1 MNFETI
7 IGIEIHCELNTKTKM
22 FSSAPN
28 TFGKDPNTQV
38 NQVDLAHPG
47 TLPRVNKQAVIYSIM
62 ACSALNLEIDN
73 ELWFDRK
80 NYFYSD
86 LTKGY
91 QITQD
96 KRPIG
101 KNGYVEVETSNGKKK
116 IGIERIH
123 MEEDTAKQSHFG
135 DFTLIDYN
143 RCGVPLI
150 EIVSKPDMRSG
161 EEAAKYVEK
170 LRSILSYCGVSDC
183 KMDEGSMRC
192 DINIS
197 LRPIGSEKFGVKTE
211 IKNLNS
217 INNIQRAI
225 DFEIARQEKLLL
237 KGQAVEQ
244 ETRRFDETLKQTVL
258 MRKKTDAVDYKY
270 FTEPNI
276 MPIKLS
282 DKFISDAVSLVPEL
296 PDVRLKR
303 YLSELGL
310 STYDA
315 SQIIVNKNVAD
326 YYENI
331 LKEFNEPKVVANWML
346 GDIFSYLNKNNKTIN
361 DLKLSSSN
369 FAKLLKLLKDG
380 KISSK
385 QGKEVFAIII
395 ETNQDPEVIAKEK
408 GMVQESDTGLIM
420 QYIEEVLTEN
430 PQAIATYKSGRDNIL
445 AFLIGQVMKKSK
457 GKANPAL
464 TSQLLKEEIMK
475 R

>member
-22 FSSAPN
+22 FSASPN
-28 TFGKDPNTQV
+28 TFGKSPNTQV
-38 NQVDLAHPG
+38 TPVDLAHPG
-47 TLPRVNKQAVIYSIM
+47 IMPTVNKQAVIYAIM

-86 LTKGY
+86 LPKGY

-101 KNGYVEVETSNGKKK
+101 KNGFIEVDTVNGIKR

-135 DFTLIDYN
+135 DYTLIDYN

-170 LRSILSYCGVSDC
+170 LRSILSFCGVSDC

-197 LRPIGSEKFGVKTE
+197 LRPYGSETFGVKTE

-217 INNIQRAI
+217 INNIQRAVE
-225 DFEIARQEKLLL
+225 FEIARQEKLLL
-237 KGQAVEQ
+237 KGLEVEQ
-244 ETRRFDETLKQTVL
+244 ETRRFDEASKQTVL

-270 FTEPNI
+270 YTEANI

-282 DKFISDAVSLVPEL
+282 DTFINNAINLVPEL
-296 PDVRLKR
+296 PDARFNRFVTKLN
-303 YLSELGL
+303 LSE
-310 STYDA
+310 YDA
-315 SQIIVNKNVAD
+315 RQLINQKAVAD
-326 YYENI
+326 YYEEV
-331 LKEFNEPKVVANWML
+331 LKEYNDPKITANWIL
-346 GDIFSYLNKNNKTIN
+346 GDVYSYLNKNNLTIK
-361 DLKLSSSN
+361 DFKLSTSYL
-369 FAKLLKLLKDG
+369 AKLLTLLKEG

-385 QGKEVFAIII
+385 QGKEIFNIII
-395 ETNQDPEVIAKEK
+395 ETNEDPEAIAKAK
-408 GMVQESDTGLIM
+408 GMVQESDEGLIM
-420 QYIEEVLTEN
+420 EYINEVLRDN

-445 AFLIGQVMKKSK
+445 GFLVGQVMKKSK
-457 GKANPAL
+457 GKANPAI
-464 TSQLLKEEIMK
+464 TSKLLKEEIMK

>member
-28 TFGKDPNTQV
+28 SFGKEPNTQV
-38 NQVDLAHPG
+38 SKVDMAFPG
-47 TLPRVNKQAVIYSIM
+47 ILPTVNKKAVEYAIM
-62 ACSALNLEIDN
+62 ACSALNLSIDN

-86 LTKGY
+86 LPKGY

-101 KNGYVEVETSNGKKK
+101 RDGYIEVDTINGVKR

-123 MEEDTAKQSHFG
+123 MEEDTAKQSHYG
-135 DFTLIDYN
+135 DYTLIDYN

-170 LRSILSYCGVSDC
+170 LRSILSYLGVSDC
-183 KMDEGSMRC
+183 KMEEGSMRC

-217 INNIQRAI
+217 INNIQRAVE
-225 DFEIARQEKLLL
+225 FEISRQEKLLL
-237 KGQAVEQ
+237 KGLEVEQ
-244 ETRRFDETLKQTVL
+244 ETRRFDEASKQTVL

-270 FTEPNI
+270 YTEANI

-282 DKFISDAVSLVPEL
+282 DAFINKAINLVPEL
-296 PDVRLKR
+296 PDARFNRFVSELN
-303 YLSELGL
+303 LSE
-310 STYDA
+310 YDA
-315 SQIIVNKNVAD
+315 RQLINQKAVAD
-326 YYENI
+326 YYEEV
-331 LKEFNEPKVVANWML
+331 LKGYNDPKITANWIL
-346 GDIFSYLNKNNKTIN
+346 GDVYSYLNKNNLTIK
-361 DLKLSSSN
+361 DFKLSTSN
-369 FAKLLKLLKDG
+369 LAKLLTLLKEG

-385 QGKEVFAIII
+385 QGKEIFNIII
-395 ETNQDPEVIAKEK
+395 ETNEDPETIAKAK
-408 GMVQESDTGLIM
+408 GMVQESDEGLIM
-420 QYIEEVLTEN
+420 EYINEVLRDN

-445 AFLIGQVMKKSK
+445 GFLVGQVMKKSK
-457 GKANPAL
+457 GKANPAI
-464 TSQLLKEEIMK
+464 TSKLLKEEIMK

>member
-28 TFGKDPNTQV
+28 SFGKEPNTQV
-38 NQVDLAHPG
+38 SAVDLAHPG
-47 TLPRVNKQAVIYSIM
+47 IMPTVNKKAVVYAIM

-86 LTKGY
+86 LPKGY

-101 KNGYVEVETSNGKKK
+101 KNGYLEIETSNGLKR

-135 DFTLIDYN
+135 DSTLLDYN

-170 LRSILSYCGVSDC
+170 LRSILAYCGVSDC
-183 KMDEGSMRC
+183 RMDEGSMRC

-197 LRPIGSEKFGVKTE
+197 LRPFGSDKFGVKTE

-225 DFEIARQEKLLL
+225 EYEVARQEKLLL
-237 KGQAVEQ
+237 KGLCVEQ
-244 ETRRFDETLKQTVL
+244 ETRRFDETSKQTVL

-270 FTEPNI
+270 YTESNI
-276 MPIKLS
+276 MPIRLS
-282 DKFISDAVSLVPEL
+282 ESFINDAISLVPEL
-296 PDVRLKR
+296 PDARFKR
-303 YLSELGL
+303 YIEVLNLSE
-310 STYDA
+310 YDA
-315 SQIIVNKNVAD
+315 KQIVANKPVAD
-326 YYENI
+326 YYEKCLNY
-331 LKEFNEPKVVANWML
+331 FNDPKVVANWIL
-346 GDIFSYLNKNNKTIN
+346 GDIFSYLNKNNLTIN
-361 DLKLSSSN
+361 NLKLAPEN
-369 FAKLLKLLKDG
+369 LAKLLKLLKEG

-385 QGKEVFAIII
+385 QGKELFLIII
-395 ETNQDPEVIAKEK
+395 ETNGDPESLAKER
-408 GMVQESDTGLIM
+408 GMVQESDEGLIM
-420 QYIEEVLTEN
+420 EYINQVLEEN

-445 AFLIGQVMKKSK
+445 GFLVGQVMKKSK

-464 TSQLLKEEIMK
+464 TSKLLKEEIMK

>member
-28 TFGKDPNTQV
+28 SFGKEPNTQV
-38 NQVDLAHPG
+38 SKVDMAFPG
-47 TLPRVNKQAVIYSIM
+47 ILPTVNKKAVEYAIM
-62 ACSALNLEIDN
+62 ACSALNLSIDN

-86 LTKGY
+86 LPKGY

-101 KNGYVEVETSNGKKK
+101 RDGYIEVDTINGVKR

-123 MEEDTAKQSHFG
+123 MEEDTAKQSHYG
-135 DFTLIDYN
+135 DYTLIDYN

-170 LRSILSYCGVSDC
+170 LRSILSYLGVSDC
-183 KMDEGSMRC
+183 KMEEGSMRC

-217 INNIQRAI
+217 INNIQRAVE
-225 DFEIARQEKLLL
+225 FEISRQEKLLL
-237 KGQAVEQ
+237 KGLEVEQ
-244 ETRRFDETLKQTVL
+244 ETRRFDEASKQTVL

-270 FTEPNI
+270 YTEANI

-282 DKFISDAVSLVPEL
+282 DAFINKAINLVPEL
-296 PDVRLKR
+296 PDARFNRFVSELN
-303 YLSELGL
+303 LSE
-310 STYDA
+310 YDA
-315 SQIIVNKNVAD
+315 RQLINQKAVAD
-326 YYENI
+326 YYEEV
-331 LKEFNEPKVVANWML
+331 LKDYNDPKITANWIL
-346 GDIFSYLNKNNKTIN
+346 GDVYSYLNKNNLTIK
-361 DLKLSSSN
+361 DFKLSTSN
-369 FAKLLKLLKDG
+369 LAKLLTLLKEG

-385 QGKEVFAIII
+385 QGKEIFNIII
-395 ETNQDPEVIAKEK
+395 ETNEDPETIAKAK
-408 GMVQESDTGLIM
+408 GMVQESDEGLIM
-420 QYIEEVLTEN
+420 EYINEVLQDN

-445 AFLIGQVMKKSK
+445 GFLVGQVMKKSK
-457 GKANPAL
+457 GKANPAI
-464 TSQLLKEEIMK
+464 TSKLLKEEIMK

>member
-47 TLPRVNKQAVIYSIM
+47 TMPRVNKQAVIYSIM
-62 ACSALNLEIDN
+62 ACNALNLEVDN

-101 KNGYVEVETSNGKKK
+101 RNGYVEVETSNGKKK

-135 DFTLIDYN
+135 DYSLIDYN

-197 LRPIGSEKFGVKTE
+197 LRPVGTEKFGVKTE

-225 DFEIARQEKLLL
+225 DFEVARQEKILL
-237 KGQAVEQ
+237 KGLAVEQ

-282 DKFISDAVSLVPEL
+282 DKFINDAISLVPEL
-296 PDVRLKR
+296 PDVRLNR
-303 YLSELGL
+303 YLEELGL
-310 STYDA
+310 SNYDA
-315 SQIIVNKNVAD
+315 TQLIANKNVAD
-326 YYENI
+326 YYEAV
-331 LKEFNEPKVVANWML
+331 LKEFFEPKIVANWML

-361 DLKLSSSN
+361 DLKLSPTN

-385 QGKEVFAIII
+385 QGKDVYAIIV
-395 ETNQDPEVIAKEK
+395 ETNEDPEVIAKEK
-408 GMVQESDTGLIM
+408 GMVQESDSGLIM
-420 QYIEEVLTEN
+420 QYIEEVLSEN
-430 PQAIATYKSGRDNIL
+430 PQAIETYKSGRDNIL
-445 AFLIGQVMKKSK
+445 AFLIGQVMKKSR

>member
-28 TFGKDPNTQV
+28 SFGKEPNTQV
-38 NQVDLAHPG
+38 SKVDMAFPG
-47 TLPRVNKQAVIYSIM
+47 ILPTVNKKAVEYAIM
-62 ACSALNLEIDN
+62 ACSALNLSIDN

-86 LTKGY
+86 LPKGY

-101 KNGYVEVETSNGKKK
+101 RDGYIEVDTVNGLKR

-135 DFTLIDYN
+135 DYTLIDYN

-170 LRSILSYCGVSDC
+170 LRSILSYLGVSDC
-183 KMDEGSMRC
+183 KMEEGSMRC

-197 LRPIGSEKFGVKTE
+197 LRPLGTEKFGVKTE

-217 INNIQRAI
+217 INNIQRAVE
-225 DFEIARQEKLLL
+225 FEIARQEKLLL
-237 KGQAVEQ
+237 KGLAVEQ
-244 ETRRFDETLKQTVL
+244 ETRRFDEASKQTVL

-270 FTEPNI
+270 YTEANI

-282 DKFISDAVSLVPEL
+282 DAFINKAISLVPEL
-296 PDVRLKR
+296 PDARFNRYVNDLK
-303 YLSELGL
+303 LSD
-310 STYDA
+310 YDA
-315 SQIIVNKNVAD
+315 KQLINSKLVAD
-326 YYENI
+326 YYEEV
-331 LKEFNEPKVVANWML
+331 LKDYNDPKITANWIL
-346 GDIFSYLNKNNKTIN
+346 GDVYSYLNKNNLTISN
-361 DLKLSSSN
+361 FKLSPLN
-369 FAKLLKLLKDG
+369 LAKLLKLLKDG

-385 QGKEVFAIII
+385 QGKEVFNIII
-395 ETNQDPEVIAKEK
+395 ETNEDPESIAKAK
-408 GMVQESDTGLIM
+408 GMVQESDEGLIM
-420 QYIEEVLTEN
+420 EYINEVLTDN

-445 AFLIGQVMKKSK
+445 GFLVGQVMKKSK
-457 GKANPAL
+457 GKANPAI
-464 TSQLLKEEIMK
+464 TSKLLKEEIMK

>member
-28 TFGKDPNTQV
+28 SFGKEPNTQV
-38 NQVDLAHPG
+38 SKVDMAFPG
-47 TLPRVNKQAVIYSIM
+47 ILPTVNKKAVEYAIM
-62 ACSALNLEIDN
+62 ACSALNLSIDN

-86 LTKGY
+86 LPKGF

-101 KNGYVEVETSNGKKK
+101 RDGYIEVDTINGVKR

-123 MEEDTAKQSHFG
+123 MEEDTAKQSHYG
-135 DFTLIDYN
+135 DYTLIDYN

-170 LRSILSYCGVSDC
+170 LRSILSYLGVSDC
-183 KMDEGSMRC
+183 KMEEGSMRC

-217 INNIQRAI
+217 INNIQRAVE
-225 DFEIARQEKLLL
+225 FEISRQEKLLL
-237 KGQAVEQ
+237 KGLEVEQ
-244 ETRRFDETLKQTVL
+244 ETRRFDEASKQTVL

-270 FTEPNI
+270 YTEANI

-282 DKFISDAVSLVPEL
+282 DAFINKAINLVPEL
-296 PDVRLKR
+296 PDARFNRFVSELN
-303 YLSELGL
+303 LSE
-310 STYDA
+310 YDA
-315 SQIIVNKNVAD
+315 RQLINQKAVAD
-326 YYENI
+326 YYEEV
-331 LKEFNEPKVVANWML
+331 LKDYNDPKITANWIL
-346 GDIFSYLNKNNKTIN
+346 GDVYSYLNKNNLTIK
-361 DLKLSSSN
+361 DFKLSTSN
-369 FAKLLKLLKDG
+369 LAKLLTLLKEG

-385 QGKEVFAIII
+385 QGKEIFNIII
-395 ETNQDPEVIAKEK
+395 ETNEDPETIAKAK
-408 GMVQESDTGLIM
+408 GMVQESDEGLIM
-420 QYIEEVLTEN
+420 EYINEVLQDN

-445 AFLIGQVMKKSK
+445 GFLVGQVMKKSK
-457 GKANPAL
+457 GKANPAI
-464 TSQLLKEEIMK
+464 TSKLLKEEIMK

>member
-28 TFGKDPNTQV
+28 SFGKEPNTQV
-38 NQVDLAHPG
+38 SKVDMAFPG
-47 TLPRVNKQAVIYSIM
+47 ILPTVNKKAVEYAIM
-62 ACSALNLEIDN
+62 ACSALNLSIDN

-86 LTKGY
+86 LPKGF

-101 KNGYVEVETSNGKKK
+101 RDGYIEVDTINGVKR

-123 MEEDTAKQSHFG
+123 MEEDTAKQSHYG
-135 DFTLIDYN
+135 DYTLIDYN

-170 LRSILSYCGVSDC
+170 LRSILSYLGVSDC
-183 KMDEGSMRC
+183 KMEEGSMRC

-217 INNIQRAI
+217 INNIQRAVE
-225 DFEIARQEKLLL
+225 FEISRQEKLLL
-237 KGQAVEQ
+237 KGLEVEQ
-244 ETRRFDETLKQTVL
+244 ETRRFDEASKQTVL

-270 FTEPNI
+270 YTEANI

-282 DKFISDAVSLVPEL
+282 DAFINKAINLVPEL
-296 PDVRLKR
+296 PDARFNRFVSELN
-303 YLSELGL
+303 LSE
-310 STYDA
+310 YDA
-315 SQIIVNKNVAD
+315 RQLINQKAVAD
-326 YYENI
+326 YYEEV
-331 LKEFNEPKVVANWML
+331 LKDYNDPKITANWIL
-346 GDIFSYLNKNNKTIN
+346 GDVYSYLNKNNLTIK
-361 DLKLSSSN
+361 DFKLSTSN
-369 FAKLLKLLKDG
+369 LAKLLTLLKQG

-385 QGKEVFAIII
+385 QGKEIFNIII
-395 ETNQDPEVIAKEK
+395 ETNEDPETIAKAK
-408 GMVQESDTGLIM
+408 GMVQESDEGLIM
-420 QYIEEVLTEN
+420 EYINEVLQDN

-445 AFLIGQVMKKSK
+445 GFLVGQVMKKSK
-457 GKANPAL
+457 GKANPAI
-464 TSQLLKEEIMK
+464 TSKLLKEEIMK

>member
-1 MNFETI
+1 MNFETV
-7 IGIEIHCELNTKTKM
+7 IGIEIHLELNTKTKM

-28 TFGKDPNTQV
+28 SFGKEPNTQV
-38 NQVDLAHPG
+38 SKVDMAFPG
-47 TLPRVNKQAVIYSIM
+47 ILPTVNKKTVEYAIM
-62 ACSALNLEIDN
+62 ACSALNLSIDN

-86 LTKGY
+86 LPKGF

-101 KNGYVEVETSNGKKK
+101 RDGFIEVDTINGVKR

-123 MEEDTAKQSHFG
+123 MEEDTAKQSHYG
-135 DFTLIDYN
+135 DYTLIDYN

-170 LRSILSYCGVSDC
+170 LRSILSYLGVSDC
-183 KMDEGSMRC
+183 KMEEGSMRC

-217 INNIQRAI
+217 INNIQRAVE
-225 DFEIARQEKLLL
+225 FEISRQEKLLL
-237 KGQAVEQ
+237 KGLEVEQ
-244 ETRRFDETLKQTVL
+244 ETRRFDEASKQTVL

-270 FTEPNI
+270 YTEANI

-282 DKFISDAVSLVPEL
+282 DAFINKAINLVPEL
-296 PDVRLKR
+296 PDARFNRFVSELN
-303 YLSELGL
+303 LSE
-310 STYDA
+310 YDA
-315 SQIIVNKNVAD
+315 RQLINQKAVAD
-326 YYENI
+326 YYEEV
-331 LKEFNEPKVVANWML
+331 LKGYNDPKITANWIL
-346 GDIFSYLNKNNKTIN
+346 GDVYSYLNKNNLTIK
-361 DLKLSSSN
+361 DFKLSTSN
-369 FAKLLKLLKDG
+369 LAKLLTLLKQG

-385 QGKEVFAIII
+385 QGKEIFNIII
-395 ETNQDPEVIAKEK
+395 ETNEDPETIAKAK
-408 GMVQESDTGLIM
+408 GMVQESDEGLIM
-420 QYIEEVLTEN
+420 EYINEVLQDN

-445 AFLIGQVMKKSK
+445 GFLVGQVMKKSK
-457 GKANPAL
+457 GKANPAI
-464 TSQLLKEEIMK
+464 TSKLLKEEIMK

>member
-1 MNFETI
+1 MNFETV

-28 TFGKDPNTQV
+28 TFGKEPNTQV
-38 NQVDLAHPG
+38 NPIDMAFPG
-47 TLPRVNKQAVIYSIM
+47 TMPRVNKQAVIYAIM

-86 LTKGY
+86 LPKGF

-101 KNGYVEVETSNGKKK
+101 KNGFIEVNTSNGLKK

-123 MEEDTAKQSHFG
+123 MEEDTAKQSHYG
-135 DFTLIDYN
+135 DYTLIDYN

-197 LRPIGSEKFGVKTE
+197 LRPIGSDKFGVKTE

-217 INNIQRAI
+217 INNIQKAI
-225 DFEIARQEKLLL
+225 EFEISRQEKLLL

-244 ETRRFDETLKQTVL
+244 ETRRFDETLRQTVL

-282 DKFISDAVSLVPEL
+282 DKFINEAISLVPEL
-296 PDVRLKR
+296 PEARYNR
-303 YLSELGL
+303 YLNDLNL
-310 STYDA
+310 SSYDA
-315 SQIIVNKNVAD
+315 QQLIANKNVAD
-326 YYENI
+326 YYEEI
-331 LKEFNEPKVVANWML
+331 LESFNEPKIVANWML
-346 GDIFSYLNKNNKTIN
+346 GDIFSYLNKNNITIKEF
-361 DLKLSSSN
+361 KLSPLN
-369 FAKLLKLLKDG
+369 FAKLLKLLKEG

-385 QGKEVFAIII
+385 QGKDVFMEIVD
-395 ETNQDPEVIAKEK
+395 TDNDPEKIAKDK
-408 GMVQESDTGLIM
+408 GMVQESDEGLILE
-420 QYIEEVLTEN
+420 YINEVLKEN
-430 PQAIATYKSGRDNIL
+430 PQAIETYKSGRDNIL
-445 AFLIGQVMKKSK
+445 SFLIGQVMKKSR

-464 TSQLLKEEIMK
+464 TSKLLKEEIMK

>member
-28 TFGKDPNTQV
+28 SFGKEPNTQV
-38 NQVDLAHPG
+38 SKVDMAFPG
-47 TLPRVNKQAVIYSIM
+47 ILPTVNKKAVEYAIM
-62 ACSALNLEIDN
+62 ACSALNLSIDN

-86 LTKGY
+86 LPKGY

-101 KNGYVEVETSNGKKK
+101 RDGFIEVDTINGIKR

-123 MEEDTAKQSHFG
+123 MEEDTAKQSHYG
-135 DFTLIDYN
+135 DYTLIDYN

-170 LRSILSYCGVSDC
+170 LRSILSYLGVSDC
-183 KMDEGSMRC
+183 KMEEGSMRC

-217 INNIQRAI
+217 INNIQRAVE
-225 DFEIARQEKLLL
+225 FEIARQEKLLL
-237 KGQAVEQ
+237 KGLEVEQ
-244 ETRRFDETLKQTVL
+244 ETRRFDEASKQTVL

-270 FTEPNI
+270 YTEANI

-282 DKFISDAVSLVPEL
+282 DTFINNAINLVPEL
-296 PDVRLKR
+296 PDARFNRFVTKLN
-303 YLSELGL
+303 LSE
-310 STYDA
+310 YDA
-315 SQIIVNKNVAD
+315 RQLINQKAVAD
-326 YYENI
+326 YYEEV
-331 LKEFNEPKVVANWML
+331 LKEYNDPKITANWIL
-346 GDIFSYLNKNNKTIN
+346 GDVYSYLNKNNLTIK
-361 DLKLSSSN
+361 DFKLSTSN
-369 FAKLLKLLKDG
+369 LAKLLTLLKEG

-385 QGKEVFAIII
+385 QGKEIFNIII
-395 ETNQDPEVIAKEK
+395 ETNEDPEAIAKAK
-408 GMVQESDTGLIM
+408 GMVQESDEGLIM
-420 QYIEEVLTEN
+420 EYINEVLRDN

-445 AFLIGQVMKKSK
+445 GFLVGQVMKKSK
-457 GKANPAL
+457 GKANPAI
-464 TSQLLKEEIMK
+464 TSKLLKEEIMK

>member
-28 TFGKDPNTQV
+28 SFGKEPNTQV
-38 NQVDLAHPG
+38 SKVDMAFPG
-47 TLPRVNKQAVIYSIM
+47 ILPTVNKKAVEYAIM
-62 ACSALNLEIDN
+62 ACSALNLSIDN

-86 LTKGY
+86 LPKGF

-101 KNGYVEVETSNGKKK
+101 RDGYIEVDTINGLKR

-123 MEEDTAKQSHFG
+123 MEEDTAKQSHYG
-135 DFTLIDYN
+135 DYTLIDYN

-170 LRSILSYCGVSDC
+170 LRSILSYLGVSDC
-183 KMDEGSMRC
+183 KMEEGSMRC

-217 INNIQRAI
+217 INNIQRAVE
-225 DFEIARQEKLLL
+225 FEISRQEKLLL
-237 KGQAVEQ
+237 KGLEVEQ
-244 ETRRFDETLKQTVL
+244 ETRRFDEASKQTVL

-270 FTEPNI
+270 YTEANI

-282 DKFISDAVSLVPEL
+282 DTFINNAINLVPEL
-296 PDVRLKR
+296 PDARFNRFVSELN
-303 YLSELGL
+303 LSE
-310 STYDA
+310 YDA
-315 SQIIVNKNVAD
+315 RQLINQKAVAD
-326 YYENI
+326 YYEEV
-331 LKEFNEPKVVANWML
+331 LKDYNDPKITANWIL
-346 GDIFSYLNKNNKTIN
+346 GDVYSYLNKNNLTIK
-361 DLKLSSSN
+361 DFKLSTSN
-369 FAKLLKLLKDG
+369 LAKLLTLLKEG

-385 QGKEVFAIII
+385 QGKEIFNIII
-395 ETNQDPEVIAKEK
+395 ETNEDPETIAKAK
-408 GMVQESDTGLIM
+408 GMVQESDEGLIM
-420 QYIEEVLTEN
+420 EYINEVLQDN

-445 AFLIGQVMKKSK
+445 GFLVGQVMKKSK
-457 GKANPAL
+457 GKANPAI
-464 TSQLLKEEIMK
+464 TSKLLKEEIMK